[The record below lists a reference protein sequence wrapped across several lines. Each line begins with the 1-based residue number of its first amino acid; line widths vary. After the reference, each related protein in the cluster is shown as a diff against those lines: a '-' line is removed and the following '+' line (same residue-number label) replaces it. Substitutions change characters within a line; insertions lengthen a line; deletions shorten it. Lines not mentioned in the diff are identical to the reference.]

1 MSYRLDRLS
10 VLVVDDN
17 RYMLSLLSEILRG
30 FGIRELVVLT
40 DAATA
45 FQEIKSTA
53 ADVVITDHVM
63 SPISGI
69 EFVTMLRTSDDVWVQ
84 HLEAM
89 DSLRES
95 VQLRAYGQRD
105 PLVEY
110 KIESQSMFGRLLE
123 TVRFRAASVIF
134 HARTMHAADHKNIR
148 ESRPEVAQGEQQP
161 AHGHDVTPEHNA
173 EPASSGPKIG
183 RNDPCFCGSGK
194 KYKKCGLLETDEHKQ
209 NMASK

>member
-69 EFVTMLRTSDDVWVQ
+69 EFVTMLRTSDDSPDRFVPVIMVSGYSDLGTVRQ
-84 HLEAM
+84 A
-89 DSLRES
+89 
-95 VQLRAYGQRD
+95 RD
-105 PLVEY
+105 AGVTEFLAKPISARGLY
-110 KIESQSMFGRLLE
+110 MRLLE
-123 TVRFRAASVIF
+123 VIDN
-134 HARTMHAADHKNIR
+134 ARPFIQSKTFFGPDRRRRQEIYK
-148 ESRPEVAQGEQQP
+148 GE
-161 AHGHDVTPEHNA
+161 DRRSLTPE
-173 EPASSGPKIG
+173 E
-183 RNDPCFCGSGK
+183 GS
-194 KYKKCGLLETDEHKQ
+194 TDEVK
-209 NMASK
+209 AYPAISPAV